1 MGATET
7 TTIAPP
13 GTWAL
18 DPVHSIVG
26 FEVGYLAG
34 TFKGTFRDVSTTL
47 AVAEDGRATLEGTA
61 RVGSVDVKDEN
72 LNAHLQSPDF
82 FDAERFP
89 ELRFTTEGI
98 GLDGESVTVAG
109 EITIKGVTKPI
120 TLTGMV
126 AAPIDDPWG
135 NKRLGVELTA
145 TVDRTEFGLEW
156 NNPLPSGDLAL
167 ADEVTILADLQLV
180 RAA

>member
-1 MGATET
+1 M
-7 TTIAPP
+7 
-13 GTWAL
+13 
-18 DPVHSIVG
+18 
-26 FEVGYLAG
+26 
-34 TFKGTFRDVSTTL
+34 
-47 AVAEDGRATLEGTA
+47 
-61 RVGSVDVKDEN
+61 
-72 LNAHLQSPDF
+72 
-82 FDAERFP
+82 
-89 ELRFTTEGI
+89 
-98 GLDGESVTVAG
+98 TVEG

-120 TLTGMV
+120 TLAGTA

-135 NKRLGVELTA
+135 NKRLGLELTA